1 MSFALDI
8 PPNRGIREKLEWEL
22 RDLRNF
28 MLYLEYGI
36 PFPQSSNHSPELSN
50 RNSNDNF
57 DEDNPYQIPSYE
69 RIASMGVFELA
80 IYAAKYFLP
89 KATTSP
95 ANEKAKQDLY
105 LQIWRRDE
113 LENLVDLTTPARIF
127 LGVTH
132 CTSNPGHRYAQTRY
146 IWSESLEHN
155 FHNDSVMHFVL
166 PLLSI
171 LLEDAEIRRDDALKL
186 CVYMEVAAPEKPKF
200 SLPNDIA
207 RNTTKGLARLLDKKS
222 GDVRF
227 LCLEHVYDQSQP
239 SAGHDRA
246 MEVDSEEDV
255 SKIVKL
261 LRQSRKRILYAHSEI
276 LEEKSEYF
284 KDLLASGFSET
295 QRYNTIVVD
304 DASFSTLYW
313 ILHYLYTNELTFSEH
328 EDYHYINDEHRLD
341 KAHVDRILRPQASV
355 QNNSA
360 EWNYQHLPVVGD
372 WDTEIDATS
381 LEDELLNVKN
391 ALSSKISPPLGIGV
405 SNIPDSQ
412 GDKGA
417 PQQPKRIKKRATS
430 TSPSKIPTMNVP
442 LNRAFATSNN
452 NKPHFIASHLS
463 ALGPPN
469 SSFGISAR
477 IGTEH
482 DPHPHPAPSPP
493 PASALD
499 VYMLAH
505 RYRLEELRE
514 MAMEQ
519 ILRNLSYDTCMSAAF
534 VSYPYEELH
543 SKVLAYIA
551 KNWTQVKASSA
562 FLRCIKEVR
571 EDVWGEYGPMV
582 LHNIYLKI

>member
-1 MSFALDI
+1 
-8 PPNRGIREKLEWEL
+8 
-22 RDLRNF
+22 
-28 MLYLEYGI
+28 
-36 PFPQSSNHSPELSN
+36 
-50 RNSNDNF
+50 
-57 DEDNPYQIPSYE
+57 
-69 RIASMGVFELA
+69 
-80 IYAAKYFLP
+80 
-89 KATTSP
+89 
-95 ANEKAKQDLY
+95 
-105 LQIWRRDE
+105 
-113 LENLVDLTTPARIF
+113 
-127 LGVTH
+127 
-132 CTSNPGHRYAQTRY
+132 
-146 IWSESLEHN
+146 
-155 FHNDSVMHFVL
+155 MHFVL

-186 CVYMEVAAPEKPKF
+186 CVYMEVAAPEKPRF

-239 SAGHDRA
+239 SAAHDRA
-246 MEVDSEEDV
+246 MEAESEEDV
-255 SKIVKL
+255 SSIVKR

-284 KDLLASGFSET
+284 KDLLTSGFSET
-295 QRYNTIVVD
+295 QRYNTIIVD

-341 KAHVDRILRPQASV
+341 NAHVDRILRPRTST
-355 QNNSA
+355 QNGLA
-360 EWNYQHLPVVGD
+360 EWNYQHLPLAGD
-372 WDTEIDATS
+372 WDTKVDPTS
-381 LEDELLNVKN
+381 LQDEPLNVKSMP
-391 ALSSKISPPLGIGV
+391 SSKISPPLSIGV
-405 SNIPDSQ
+405 TNIPYPY
-412 GDKGA
+412 GDKGT
-417 PQQPKRIKKRATS
+417 PQQPKRMKKDASS
-430 TSPSKIPTMNVP
+430 TSPSKIPTMAVP
-442 LNRAFATSNN
+442 LNRTFATSNN
-452 NKPHFIASHLS
+452 SKPHLVASHLS

-469 SSFGISAR
+469 NSFDAFAR
-477 IGTEH
+477 IGTEN
-482 DPHPHPAPSPP
+482 DPHPHPTPCPP

-519 ILRNLSYDTCMSAAF
+519 ILRSLSYETCMSAAF

-543 SKVLAYIA
+543 SKVLAYIV
-551 KNWTQVKASSA
+551 KNWTQVKVSSA
-562 FLRCIKEVR
+562 FLRCIQEVR

>member
-1 MSFALDI
+1 MSFTLDV
-8 PPNRGIREKLEWEL
+8 PPNRSIREKLEWEL

-36 PFPQSSNHSPELSN
+36 PFPQSSEPSREPSN
-50 RNSNDNF
+50 RSNNDNF
-57 DEDNPYQIPSYE
+57 NEDNSYQIPSYE

-80 IYAAKYFLP
+80 MYAARYFLP
-89 KATTSP
+89 KASSSP

-105 LQIWRRDE
+105 LQIWCRDE

-127 LGVTH
+127 LGITY
-132 CTSNPGHRYAQTRY
+132 CNSNPGHRYAQTRY
-146 IWSESLEHN
+146 VWSETLKHN

-166 PLLSI
+166 PLLSM

-186 CVYMEVAAPEKPKF
+186 CVYIEVAAPEKPRF
-200 SLPNDIA
+200 RLPNDTA
-207 RNTTKGLARLLDKKS
+207 RKTTKGLARLLDKKS
-222 GDVRF
+222 GDP
-227 LCLEHVYDQSQP
+227 P
-239 SAGHDRA
+239 SVSGRA
-246 MEVDSEEDV
+246 TEVDPEEDLSDIKV
-255 SKIVKL
+255 T
-261 LRQSRKRILYAHSEI
+261 RQSRKRILYAHSEI

-284 KDLLASGFSET
+284 KDLLTSGFAET
-295 QRYNTIVVD
+295 ERYNTIIVD

-313 ILHYLYTNELTFSEH
+313 ILQ
-328 EDYHYINDEHRLD
+328 LD
-341 KAHVDRILRPQASV
+341 KAYVDRILRPQTST
-355 QNNSA
+355 QNGSA
-360 EWNYQHLPVVGD
+360 EWNYLRLPLVGD
-372 WDTEIDATS
+372 WDAEVDSTSPENEPINLKDAP
-381 LEDELLNVKN
+381 
-391 ALSSKISPPLGIGV
+391 SSKISAPLQAEV
-405 SNIPDSQ
+405 ANISETY
-412 GDKGA
+412 GEKGT
-417 PQQPKRIKKRATS
+417 PQQQKKMKKDAMS
-430 TSPSKIPTMNVP
+430 TSPSKIPTMTVP
-442 LNRAFATSNN
+442 QNYAFATPNSS
-452 NKPHFIASHLS
+452 KPHFIASHLS
-463 ALGPPN
+463 ALSRPN
-469 SSFGISAR
+469 SSFGIGTSAR
-477 IGTEH
+477 IGSGN
-482 DPHPHPAPSPP
+482 DPHPHPTPNPP

-519 ILRNLSYDTCMSAAF
+519 ILRNLSYETCMSAAF

>member
-1 MSFALDI
+1 MSFTLDV
-8 PPNRGIREKLEWEL
+8 PPNRSIREKLEWEL

-36 PFPQSSNHSPELSN
+36 PFPQSSEPSRESSN
-50 RNSNDNF
+50 RSNNDNF
-57 DEDNPYQIPSYE
+57 NEDNPYQIPSYE

-80 IYAAKYFLP
+80 MYAARYFLP
-89 KATTSP
+89 KASSSP

-105 LQIWRRDE
+105 LQIWCRDE

-127 LGVTH
+127 LGITY
-132 CTSNPGHRYAQTRY
+132 CNSNPGHRYAQTRY
-146 IWSESLEHN
+146 VWSETLEHN

-171 LLEDAEIRRDDALKL
+171 LLEDTEIRRDDALRL
-186 CVYMEVAAPEKPKF
+186 CVYIEVAAPEKPKF
-200 SLPNDIA
+200 RLPNDIA
-207 RNTTKGLARLLDKKS
+207 KKTTKGLARLLDKKS
-222 GDVRF
+222 GD
-227 LCLEHVYDQSQP
+227 P
-239 SAGHDRA
+239 SSVSGRA
-246 MEVDSEEDV
+246 TEVDPEEDLSDIKV
-255 SKIVKL
+255 T
-261 LRQSRKRILYAHSEI
+261 RQSRKRILYAHSEI

-284 KDLLASGFSET
+284 KDLLTSGFAET
-295 QRYNTIVVD
+295 ERYNTIIVD

-313 ILHYLYTNELTFSEH
+313 ILQ
-328 EDYHYINDEHRLD
+328 LD
-341 KAHVDRILRPQASV
+341 KAHVDRILHPQTST
-355 QNNSA
+355 QNGSA
-360 EWNYQHLPVVGD
+360 EWNYLRLPLVGD
-372 WDTEIDATS
+372 WDAEVDSTSPENEPINLKDAP
-381 LEDELLNVKN
+381 
-391 ALSSKISPPLGIGV
+391 SSKISAALKAEVASISETYGEKGT
-405 SNIPDSQ
+405 SQ
-412 GDKGA
+412 
-417 PQQPKRIKKRATS
+417 QQKKMKKDTMS
-430 TSPSKIPTMNVP
+430 TSPSKIPTMTVP
-442 LNRAFATSNN
+442 QNYAFATPNSS
-452 NKPHFIASHLS
+452 KSHFIASHLS
-463 ALGPPN
+463 ALSRPN
-469 SSFGISAR
+469 SSFGIGTSAR
-477 IGTEH
+477 IGSGN
-482 DPHPHPAPSPP
+482 DPHPHPTPRPP

-519 ILRNLSYDTCMSAAF
+519 ILRNLSHETCMSAAF